1 MSARPD
7 IQDGLDYSRELVEL
21 MQHEAEHATWWWFRY
36 AAVLIVVVAAAAS
49 AVWPWGWAS

>member
-1 MSARPD
+1 MSTRPD